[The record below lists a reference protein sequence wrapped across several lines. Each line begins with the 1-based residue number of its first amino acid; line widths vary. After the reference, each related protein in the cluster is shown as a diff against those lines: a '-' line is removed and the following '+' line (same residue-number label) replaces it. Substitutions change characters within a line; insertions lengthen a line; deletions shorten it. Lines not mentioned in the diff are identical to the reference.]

1 MVQVMIAED
10 NIELSSMYC
19 RFLTKDK
26 NVNIISKTR
35 DGESTVEMYQA
46 LKPDVLLLDLD
57 MPKLNGL
64 EVINRISKDS
74 DEKNKCNIIVIS
86 GNVELM
92 HRLFNTA
99 KVYRIMP
106 KPTNLDEVL
115 SLIKDISNAPKEL
128 DQIKLKSLLLELKF
142 NLYSKGTLFLID
154 AINIAYNN
162 PVLLCKIEDLYNR
175 VSIKNNVSVNKV
187 QRSIR
192 SSIDVM
198 NNQISHE
205 LLRSFFHIYNNDIIA
220 PKYFFT
226 IIIEYL
232 YKEK

>member
-26 NVNIISKTR
+26 NINIISKTR

-92 HRLFNTA
+92 HRLYNTA

-115 SLIKDISNAPKEL
+115 SLIKDISNAPREL

-198 NNQISHE
+198 NNHISHE

>member
-26 NVNIISKTR
+26 NINIISKTR

-86 GNVELM
+86 GNFELM

-198 NNQISHE
+198 NNHISHE
-205 LLRSFFHIYNNDIIA
+205 LLRSFFHIYNNEIIA

>member
-26 NVNIISKTR
+26 NINIISKTR

-64 EVINRISKDS
+64 EVINQISKDS

-92 HRLFNTA
+92 HRLYNTA

-115 SLIKDISNAPKEL
+115 SLIKDISNAPREL

-175 VSIKNNVSVNKV
+175 VAIKNNVSVNKV

-198 NNQISHE
+198 NNHISHE

>member
-26 NVNIISKTR
+26 NINIISKTR

-198 NNQISHE
+198 NNHISHE
-205 LLRSFFHIYNNDIIA
+205 LLRSFFHIYNNEIIA

-232 YKEK
+232 YKEN

>member
-26 NVNIISKTR
+26 NINVISKTR
-35 DGESTVEMYQA
+35 DGEKTIEMYQA

-57 MPKLNGL
+57 MPKLNGI
-64 EVINRISKDS
+64 EVINQISKDS

-92 HRLFNTA
+92 HKLFNTA

-142 NLYSKGTLFLID
+142 NLYSKGTLFLMD

-162 PVLLCKIEDLYNR
+162 PVLLCKIEDLYSR
-175 VSIKNNVSVNKV
+175 VSMKNNLSVNKI

-198 NNQISHE
+198 NNHISPE

-232 YKEK
+232 YNKK

>member
-1 MVQVMIAED
+1 MIAED

-26 NVNIISKTR
+26 NINIISKTR

-64 EVINRISKDS
+64 EVINQISKDS

-92 HRLFNTA
+92 HRLYNTA

-115 SLIKDISNAPKEL
+115 SLIKDISNAPREL

-175 VSIKNNVSVNKV
+175 VAIKNNVSVNKV

-198 NNQISHE
+198 NNHISHE

>member
-1 MVQVMIAED
+1 MIQVMIAED
-10 NIELSSMYC
+10 NIEISSMYC

-26 NVNIISKTR
+26 NISIVSKTR
-35 DGESTVEMYQA
+35 DGEKTVEMYKA

-57 MPKLNGL
+57 MPILNGL
-64 EVINRISKDS
+64 EVINQISKDS

-86 GNVELM
+86 GNFELM
-92 HRLFNTA
+92 HKLFNTA

-115 SLIKDISNAPKEL
+115 SLIKDISNVPKTL
-128 DQIKLKSLLLELKF
+128 SQIKLKSLLLELKF
-142 NLYSKGTLFLID
+142 NLYSRGTLFLID
-154 AINIAYNN
+154 ALNIAYNN
-162 PVLLCKIEDLYNR
+162 PRLLCKIEDLYYE
-175 VSIKNNVSVNKV
+175 VAKKNNLSVNKI

-198 NNQISHE
+198 NGHISTE
-205 LLRSFFHIYNNDIIA
+205 LLRSFFHIYNNELIA

-226 IIIEYL
+226 MIIEYL
-232 YKEK
+232 YNNK

>member
-19 RFLTKDK
+19 SFLTKDK
-26 NVNIISKTR
+26 NINIISKTR
-35 DGESTVEMYQA
+35 DGEKTVELYQA

-57 MPKLNGL
+57 IPKLNGL
-64 EVINRISKDS
+64 EVINQISKDS
-74 DEKNKCNIIVIS
+74 EEKNKCNIIVIT
-86 GNVELM
+86 GNLDLM
-92 HRLFNTA
+92 HKLYNTA

-115 SLIKDISNAPKEL
+115 SLIKDISNTPKEL

-142 NLYSKGTLFLID
+142 NLYSRGTLFLID

-162 PVLLCKIEDLYNR
+162 PTVLCKIENLYYE
-175 VSIKNNVSVNKV
+175 VSEKNNISVNKI

-198 NNQISHE
+198 NNHISPE
-205 LLRSFFHIYNNDIIA
+205 LLHSFFYIYNNDIIA

-232 YKEK
+232 HKEN

>member
-35 DGESTVEMYQA
+35 DGESTIEMYQA

-64 EVINRISKDS
+64 EVINQISKDS

-175 VSIKNNVSVNKV
+175 VSIKNNVSVNKI

-198 NNQISHE
+198 NNHISPE

>member
-26 NVNIISKTR
+26 NINIISKTR

-64 EVINRISKDS
+64 EVINQISKDS

-198 NNQISHE
+198 NNHISHE
-205 LLRSFFHIYNNDIIA
+205 LLRSFFHIYNNEIIA

>member
-26 NVNIISKTR
+26 NINIISKTR

-192 SSIDVM
+192 SAIDVM
-198 NNQISHE
+198 NNHISHE

>member
-26 NVNIISKTR
+26 NINIISKTR

-64 EVINRISKDS
+64 EVINQISKDS

-92 HRLFNTA
+92 HRLYNTA

-115 SLIKDISNAPKEL
+115 SLIKDISNAPREL

-198 NNQISHE
+198 NNHISHE

>member
-26 NVNIISKTR
+26 NINIISKTR
-35 DGESTVEMYQA
+35 DGESTIEMYQA

-64 EVINRISKDS
+64 EVINQISKDS

-115 SLIKDISNAPKEL
+115 SLIKDISNAPREL

-198 NNQISHE
+198 NNHISHE

>member
-10 NIELSSMYC
+10 NIEISSMYC
-19 RFLTKDK
+19 KFLTKDK
-26 NVNIISKTR
+26 NINIISRTE
-35 DGESTVEMYQA
+35 DGEKTIAMYKA
-46 LKPDVLLLDLD
+46 LKPDVLILDLD

-64 EVINRISKDS
+64 EVINQISKDS

-86 GNVELM
+86 GNNELM
-92 HRLFNTA
+92 HKLFNTA

-106 KPTNLDEVL
+106 KPTNLDDVL
-115 SLIKDISNAPKEL
+115 SIIIDISKVPEEL
-128 DQIKLKSLLLELKF
+128 SQIKLKSLLLELKF
-142 NLYSKGTLFLID
+142 NLYSRGTLYLID
-154 AINIAYNN
+154 AINIAYNE
-162 PVLLCKIEDLYNR
+162 PMLLCKIEDLYNR
-175 VSIKNNVSVNKV
+175 VAKKNNISMNKI

-198 NNQISHE
+198 NSHISKE
-205 LLRSFFHIYNNDIIA
+205 LLRSFFNIYNNELIA

-226 IIIEYL
+226 IILEYL

>member
-26 NVNIISKTR
+26 NINIISKTR

-198 NNQISHE
+198 NNHISHE

-220 PKYFFT
+220 PKFFFT
-226 IIIEYL
+226 IKIEYL

>member
-19 RFLTKDK
+19 RLLTKDK
-26 NVNIISKTR
+26 NINVISKTR
-35 DGESTVEMYQA
+35 DGEKTVEMYQA

-57 MPKLNGL
+57 MPKLNGI
-64 EVINRISKDS
+64 EVINQISKDS

-92 HRLFNTA
+92 HKLFNTA

-175 VSIKNNVSVNKV
+175 VSMKNNISVNKI

-198 NNQISHE
+198 NNHISPE

>member
-26 NVNIISKTR
+26 NINIISKTR

-64 EVINRISKDS
+64 EVINQISKDS

-115 SLIKDISNAPKEL
+115 SLIKDISNTPKEL

-198 NNQISHE
+198 NNHISHE

>member
-26 NVNIISKTR
+26 NINIISKTR

-115 SLIKDISNAPKEL
+115 SLIKDISNAPREL
-128 DQIKLKSLLLELKF
+128 DQIKLKSLLLEL
-142 NLYSKGTLFLID
+142 
-154 AINIAYNN
+154 
-162 PVLLCKIEDLYNR
+162 
-175 VSIKNNVSVNKV
+175 
-187 QRSIR
+187 
-192 SSIDVM
+192 
-198 NNQISHE
+198 
-205 LLRSFFHIYNNDIIA
+205 
-220 PKYFFT
+220 
-226 IIIEYL
+226 
-232 YKEK
+232 

>member
-26 NVNIISKTR
+26 NINIISKTR

-198 NNQISHE
+198 NNHISHE

>member
-26 NVNIISKTR
+26 NINIISKTR

-198 NNQISHE
+198 NNHISHE
-205 LLRSFFHIYNNDIIA
+205 LLRSFFHIYNNEIIA